1 VGSTTNSTIS
11 APNNQIM
18 QEDDP
23 YAEEMLAKSLYIVEN
38 IANHV
43 DNFTDDEVADVMMMQ
58 ESMDFYLKQDNM
70 NKAII
75 ECRNLYNKINE
86 IIN

>member
-1 VGSTTNSTIS
+1 
-11 APNNQIM
+11 M
-18 QEDDP
+18 DEDDP

-43 DNFTDDEVADVMMMQ
+43 DNFTDKEIQDVMMMQ
-58 ESMDFYLKQDNM
+58 ESMEFYLKQDNM
-70 NKAII
+70 DKAVI
-75 ECRNLYNKINE
+75 ECRNLYNKIQQ

>member
-1 VGSTTNSTIS
+1 
-11 APNNQIM
+11 M
-18 QEDDP
+18 DEDDP

-38 IANHV
+38 IVNHV
-43 DNFTDDEVADVMMMQ
+43 EDFTDEEIADVIMMQ
-58 ESMDFYLKQDNM
+58 ESMEFYLKQDNTD
-70 NKAII
+70 KAII

>member
-1 VGSTTNSTIS
+1 
-11 APNNQIM
+11 M

-23 YAEEMLAKSLYIVEN
+23 YAEEMLEKSLYIVEN
-38 IANHV
+38 IANHI

-58 ESMDFYLKQDNM
+58 ESMDFYLKQDNT

-75 ECRNLYNKINE
+75 ECRNLYNKIQQ
-86 IIN
+86 IIK

>member
-1 VGSTTNSTIS
+1 
-11 APNNQIM
+11 M

-38 IANHV
+38 IANHI

-58 ESMDFYLKQDNM
+58 ESMDFYLKNDNM
-70 NKAII
+70 DKAII

>member
-1 VGSTTNSTIS
+1 
-11 APNNQIM
+11 M

-23 YAEEMLAKSLYIVEN
+23 YAEEMLEKSLYIVEN

-70 NKAII
+70 DKAII
-75 ECRNLYNKINE
+75 ECRNLYNKIQQ

>member
-1 VGSTTNSTIS
+1 
-11 APNNQIM
+11 M

-23 YAEEMLAKSLYIVEN
+23 YAEEMLEKSLYIVEN
-38 IANHV
+38 IANHI

-58 ESMDFYLKQDNM
+58 ESMDFYLKNDNM
-70 NKAII
+70 DKAII

>member
-1 VGSTTNSTIS
+1 MDEN
-11 APNNQIM
+11 
-18 QEDDP
+18 DP
-23 YAEEMLAKSLYIVEN
+23 YAEEMLEKSLYIVEN

-43 DNFTDDEVADVMMMQ
+43 DNFTDEEVADVMMMQ
-58 ESMDFYLKQDNM
+58 ESMDFYLKNDNM

-75 ECRNLYNKINE
+75 ECRNLYNKIQQ

>member
-1 VGSTTNSTIS
+1 
-11 APNNQIM
+11 M

-23 YAEEMLAKSLYIVEN
+23 YAEEMLEKSLYIVEN
-38 IANHV
+38 IVNHV
-43 DNFTDDEVADVMMMQ
+43 DNFTDEEIADVMMMQ
-58 ESMDFYLKQDNM
+58 ESMDFYLKNDNM
-70 NKAII
+70 DKAII

>member
-1 VGSTTNSTIS
+1 MDD
-11 APNNQIM
+11 A
-18 QEDDP
+18 DP

-43 DNFTDDEVADVMMMQ
+43 DNFTDEQIADVMMMQ
-58 ESMDFYLKQDNM
+58 ESMDFYLKNDNVD
-70 NKAII
+70 KAII

-86 IIN
+86 IIK

>member
-1 VGSTTNSTIS
+1 MEEN
-11 APNNQIM
+11 
-18 QEDDP
+18 DP

-43 DNFTDDEVADVMMMQ
+43 ENFTDDEVADVIMMQ
-58 ESMDFYLKQDNM
+58 ESMEFYLKQDNM

-75 ECRNLYNKINE
+75 ECRNLYNKIQQ